1 MIETN
6 KTSIEFPTDEE
17 AIEFC
22 KENVLPYSNIHYIV
36 DRVLVE
42 TEEFNLTEKCNN
54 KKFEVQFLTSINTVG
69 VIYVSAEN
77 EDKAIQI
84 AKDKWQG
91 EIKVILAITEC
102 EEE

>member
-6 KTSIEFPTDEE
+6 KISIEFPTDEE
-17 AIEFC
+17 AIDYC
-22 KENVLPYSNIHYIV
+22 KENGLPYTNIHYIV
-36 DRVLVE
+36 DRVFVE
-42 TEEFNLTEKCNN
+42 TEESNLTVKCNN
-54 KKFEVQFLTSINTVG
+54 KKFEVQFLTSINTAG

-91 EIKVILAITEC
+91 EIKIILAITEC
-102 EEE
+102 KKD

>member
-1 MIETN
+1 MVETS

-17 AIEFC
+17 AIEYC
-22 KENVLPYSNIHYIV
+22 KENGIPYSNIHYIV
-36 DRVLVE
+36 DRVFVE
-42 TEEFNLTEKCNN
+42 TEETNVTEKCKN

-69 VIYVSAEN
+69 VIYIFAEN

-91 EIKVILAITEC
+91 EIKVILAIMEC
-102 EEE
+102 EKD

>member
-17 AIEFC
+17 AIEYC
-22 KENVLPYSNIHYIV
+22 KENGLPYSNIHYIV
-36 DRVLVE
+36 DRVFVE
-42 TEEFNLTEKCNN
+42 TEESNLTEKRNN

-69 VIYVSAEN
+69 VIYISAEN

-84 AKDKWQG
+84 AKDKWQD

>member
-6 KTSIEFPTDEE
+6 KISIEFPTDEE
-17 AIEFC
+17 AIEYC
-22 KENVLPYSNIHYIV
+22 KENGLPYTDIHYIV
-36 DRVLVE
+36 DRVFVE
-42 TEEFNLTEKCNN
+42 TNSVTEKRNN

>member
-1 MIETN
+1 MIDTN
-6 KTSIEFPTDEE
+6 KISIEFPTDEE
-17 AIEFC
+17 AIEYC
-22 KENVLPYSNIHYIV
+22 KENGIPYSNIHYIV
-36 DRVLVE
+36 DRVFVE
-42 TEEFNLTEKCNN
+42 TEETDVAEKHNN

-102 EEE
+102 DGE